1 MKIVARFGESRIDLP
16 NRFTKEQPT
25 KGSMSKKQA
34 ATKRVNKKQQRQ
46 EAQAQGK
53 RLRRIRLLGIVGIV
67 VIAGAALI
75 FWRNAGRVPA
85 EEAAA
90 LAAPNRIG
98 PADAAVQIVEFGDFG
113 CPACRSWHNAG
124 IKEQLLANFG
134 EQISFE
140 FRHFPVIT
148 AQSPQAAEAAQC
160 AAEQGAF
167 WQYHDFIYEQT
178 RQNALSRPDLE
189 SYAAAIGLDEA
200 AFESCLDSGRFKEF
214 VQRDQRA
221 AQSAGARGTPTFLI
235 NGEQAFP
242 SYESMS
248 ATIQEIILNG

>member
-1 MKIVARFGESRIDLP
+1 
-16 NRFTKEQPT
+16 
-25 KGSMSKKQA
+25 MSEKKTS
-34 ATKRVNKKQQRQ
+34 TKRVTKKQKRR
-46 EAQAQGK
+46 EAQAHEK
-53 RLRRIRLLGIVGIV
+53 RLRRIRILGIVAIV
-67 VIAGAALI
+67 AIAGAALI

-90 LAAPNRIG
+90 LVSPNRIG
-98 PADAAVQIVEFGDFG
+98 PVDAPVQIVEFGDFG
-113 CPACRSWHNAG
+113 CPSCRAWHNAG
-124 IKEQLLANFG
+124 IQEQLLANFG

-167 WQYHDFIYEQT
+167 WEYHDFIYEQT
-178 RQNALSRPDLE
+178 RQNALSRTDLE
-189 SYAAAIGLDEA
+189 SYAAAVGLDEA

-214 VQRDQRA
+214 VQRDLRA

-248 ATIQEIILNG
+248 ATIQELLSS

>member
-1 MKIVARFGESRIDLP
+1 MHEEVLLS
-16 NRFTKEQPT
+16 
-25 KGSMSKKQA
+25 GSMAKKE
-34 ATKRVNKKQQRQ
+34 TSGKRTNRKQKRR
-46 EAQAQGK
+46 EAQAQEK
-53 RLRRIRLLGIVGIV
+53 RLRRIRILGFVGLV
-67 VIAGAALI
+67 VIAGAVLV

-90 LAAPNRIG
+90 LVAPNRIG
-98 PADAAVQIVEFGDFG
+98 PASAPVQIVEFGDFG
-113 CPACRSWHNAG
+113 CPACRAWHNAG
-124 IKEQLLANFG
+124 IQEQLVANFG

-167 WQYHDFIYEQT
+167 WEYHDFIYEQT
-178 RQNALSRPDLE
+178 RQNALSRSDLE
-189 SYAAAIGLDEA
+189 NYAAAIGLDEA
-200 AFESCLDSGRFKEF
+200 AFEGCLDSGRFKEL
-214 VQRDQRA
+214 VQRDLRA

-248 ATIQEIILNG
+248 ATIQEILGS

>member
-1 MKIVARFGESRIDLP
+1 MHEEVLLS
-16 NRFTKEQPT
+16 
-25 KGSMSKKQA
+25 GSMAKKE
-34 ATKRVNKKQQRQ
+34 TSGKRTNRKQKRR
-46 EAQAQGK
+46 EAQAQEK
-53 RLRRIRLLGIVGIV
+53 RLRRIRILGFVGLV
-67 VIAGAALI
+67 VIAGAVLV

-90 LAAPNRIG
+90 LVAPNRIG
-98 PADAAVQIVEFGDFG
+98 PASAPVQIVEFGDFG
-113 CPACRSWHNAG
+113 CPACRAWHNAG
-124 IKEQLLANFG
+124 IQEQLVANFG

-167 WQYHDFIYEQT
+167 WEYHDFIYEQT
-178 RQNALSRPDLE
+178 RQNALSRSDLE
-189 SYAAAIGLDEA
+189 NYAAAIGLDEA
-200 AFESCLDSGRFKEF
+200 AFESCLDSGRFKEL
-214 VQRDQRA
+214 VQRDLRA

-248 ATIQEIILNG
+248 ATIQEILGS